1 MKEIDF
7 GVVDLDKFA
16 LDIIDYVDYDIC
28 KEAKNMLDEEG
39 ECEMVDEI
47 ICILEDLILE
57 IVD

>member
-16 LDIIDYVDYDIC
+16 LDIIGCVDKDIC
-28 KEAKNMLDEEG
+28 IEAKDIIEMEG
-39 ECEMVDEI
+39 ECMMVDEI